1 MKLSTVILAGSVS
14 ADEKK
19 SPPRHPIKRLNR
31 LVDFTDEIVN
41 SGAFNG
47 KSEKEIQM
55 WPNKF
60 SNNAERMERSFVR
73 GNQRCGIYDEG

>member
-47 KSEKEIQM
+47 KSEK
-55 WPNKF
+55 
-60 SNNAERMERSFVR
+60 
-73 GNQRCGIYDEG
+73 